1 MKNRTHKRSLSL
13 LLCAAL
19 LLGQLSAT
27 AYAETTPS
35 GAGGPRGHR
44 RPHTTEC
51 GYMEAE
57 GQPCGFVCQI
67 CSGEKEDARP
77 APGPIALADVRRTG
91 AENVPSNAQGVQD
104 VVLEVTF
111 NDNGDDEMETAIV
124 TALAA
129 LPSGDK
135 TTVTAIE
142 LTGSAVEI
150 TGNNWTSLLKR
161 FHRDSG
167 WDSLTA
173 LDLSPMANLK
183 TMRNDTTTYSANIT
197 KLQTL
202 TLPDS
207 LTQIGQYAFY
217 HCSNLD
223 LQALPED
230 LTQIGKS
237 AFSNCPNLALQA
249 LPEGLTQIDG
259 YAFFNCTSLALQAL
273 PEGLKQIGESA
284 FSNCRGLALQALPNG
299 LTQIDG
305 YAFSGCENLALQALP
320 EDLTQ
325 IGGSAFSGCTRLDR
339 IIMESTTAPAIA
351 SSTFENTRSGLTFY
365 VPKNGKG
372 YDSGGWEELLTV
384 EYDLTLDLN
393 TLQLKTGQSQKL
405 TATLRPTGAVPVVSW
420 ESSDTGVVTVDGS
433 GSVTAV
439 STGTAITAIITAT
452 ARQGGETASCTVT
465 VNPSASSGGGG
476 HSSSGGGRSRIAIT
490 APQPPQPD
498 SPVLAVI
505 ETPVTVK
512 YGAAVG
518 TADDGGTSEAITRA
532 LNAAEQKGRKNYGIA
547 VQYDAATTA
556 ACDGFSIAIK
566 RAALD
571 RLVDPNNN
579 VKYMTINTSI
589 ADLTFGPAQLA
600 EIARQTGGDVTFT
613 AARATDLTGDALSAV
628 GSRPAYD
635 LKISFQKDGRPV
647 YLSSVD
653 SVSVG
658 LAYTPAAAEDVEGL
672 YLVYADGTGGAEWL
686 YPSGYKPDL
695 ADGKTEDALQ
705 HDDSGSVVG
714 FIDHFS
720 VYGVGYKP
728 APAFTDTAVHWA
740 KRDIDFVARRGL
752 FSGTGETTFS
762 PDAVISRGMFVT
774 ALGRLA
780 GIDPADYA
788 SSGRFSD
795 VAATAYYASFVEW
808 ASSKGIVSGAG
819 ANTFEPDRPVTREEM
834 AVMMQQYADKL
845 GYALPAVREA
855 VVFTD
860 DGKITGS
867 MKDAV
872 QAMQQADVMNG
883 IPLGT
888 LPSAESGIHP
898 EDGRLFAPK
907 DAAARAEAA
916 VVLRRFVEIVIDGV
930 AIGS

>member
-19 LLGQLSAT
+19 LLGQLSSA

-51 GYMEAE
+51 GYMVAE

-67 CSGEKEDARP
+67 YSGEKEDARP
-77 APGPIALADVRRTG
+77 APGPIALADVRRMG

-111 NDNGDDEMETAIV
+111 NDNGDGDEMETAIE

-129 LPSGDK
+129 LPPGDK
-135 TTVTAIE
+135 MTVTAIE

-150 TGNNWTSLLKR
+150 TGQNWRYLLER

-183 TMRNDTTTYSANIT
+183 TMRNDTIIQVGNIT

-202 TLPDS
+202 TLPDG

-223 LQALPED
+223 LQALPSG
-230 LTQIGKS
+230 LTQIGES

-259 YAFFNCTSLALQAL
+259 YAFSNCTSLALQAL

-299 LTQIDG
+299 LTQIEESAFSG
-305 YAFSGCENLALQALP
+305 CENLALQALPEGLKQIGEYAFSGCENLALQALPNGLTQIGGSAFSGCENLALQALPEGLKQIGEYAFSGCENLALQALP
-320 EDLTQ
+320 EGLKQIGEYAFSGCENLALQALPNGLTQ
-325 IGGSAFSGCTRLDR
+325 IGGSAFSGCTSLDR

-351 SSTFENTRSGLTFY
+351 SSTFEDTSSGLTFY

-465 VNPSASSGGGG
+465 VNPSAPSGGGG
-476 HSSSGGGRSRIAIT
+476 HSSSGGGRQRRR
-490 APQPPQPD
+490 
-498 SPVLAVI
+498 
-505 ETPVTVK
+505 
-512 YGAAVG
+512 
-518 TADDGGTSEAITRA
+518 RA
-532 LNAAEQKGRKNYGIA
+532 FELR
-547 VQYDAATTA
+547 
-556 ACDGFSIAIK
+556 
-566 RAALD
+566 
-571 RLVDPNNN
+571 
-579 VKYMTINTSI
+579 
-589 ADLTFGPAQLA
+589 
-600 EIARQTGGDVTFT
+600 
-613 AARATDLTGDALSAV
+613 
-628 GSRPAYD
+628 
-635 LKISFQKDGRPV
+635 GRPFPHR
-647 YLSSVD
+647 D
-653 SVSVG
+653 HG
-658 LAYTPAAAEDVEGL
+658 PAAAPAGQPCAGRDRNARHGERRRRCGN
-672 YLVYADGTGGAEWL
+672 GGRRR
-686 YPSGYKPDL
+686 
-695 ADGKTEDALQ
+695 
-705 HDDSGSVVG
+705 HVG
-714 FIDHFS
+714 GH
-720 VYGVGYKP
+720 YQGP
-728 APAFTDTAVHWA
+728 ERRRA
-740 KRDIDFVARRGL
+740 KG
-752 FSGTGETTFS
+752 
-762 PDAVISRGMFVT
+762 P
-774 ALGRLA
+774 
-780 GIDPADYA
+780 
-788 SSGRFSD
+788 
-795 VAATAYYASFVEW
+795 
-808 ASSKGIVSGAG
+808 
-819 ANTFEPDRPVTREEM
+819 
-834 AVMMQQYADKL
+834 
-845 GYALPAVREA
+845 
-855 VVFTD
+855 
-860 DGKITGS
+860 
-867 MKDAV
+867 
-872 QAMQQADVMNG
+872 
-883 IPLGT
+883 
-888 LPSAESGIHP
+888 
-898 EDGRLFAPK
+898 
-907 DAAARAEAA
+907 
-916 VVLRRFVEIVIDGV
+916 
-930 AIGS
+930 